1 MGASGTFCCSQDD
14 RKNFLKAYINNMRLT
29 GIDGIGDLA
38 LEECNSK
45 YKNRFESELNMTSEG
60 ILRFYDSI
68 LEKFSH
74 IKNPDQNRYAKLS
87 VKVIT

>member
-38 LEECNSK
+38 LEECDSK
-45 YKNRFESELNMTSEG
+45 YKNRFESELDITSEAFFDSMTYC
-60 ILRFYDSI
+60 LRN
-68 LEKFSH
+68 LV
-74 IKNPDQNRYAKLS
+74 R
-87 VKVIT
+87 